1 MSSDQKD
8 WRLRLDLG
16 QPLDLAGELKRSG
29 VWLPDDVVLSRDDNT
44 LFVYAMHRESLASA
58 RTAVEQVLQRA
69 GLTGTI
75 AVSHWDPHVLR
86 WRQVDPPPP
95 EAELRRDQEEVEAER
110 TGADATTQTVVCTIG
125 RLIRKPFEQEVVS
138 FAEQEGL
145 RCEVVEHPHLLSSQV
160 VFTVTGEP
168 ERVEEFV
175 DYVRKDA
182 RSTTRIDPGLIPFGL
197 P

>member
-1 MSSDQKD
+1 MSSDQD

-16 QPLDLAGELKRSG
+16 EPLDLGKELEQSG

-44 LFVYAMHRESLASA
+44 LFVYAMHRESLTSA
-58 RTAVEQVLQRA
+58 RAAVEQVLLRA

-75 AVSHWDPHVLR
+75 RVSHWDERTMR
-86 WRQVDPPPP
+86 WQQLDPPPP
-95 EAELRRDQEEVEAER
+95 EAELRREQEQAEAEE
-110 TGADATTQTVVCTIG
+110 TAPGAATQTVVCTIG

-168 ERVEEFV
+168 ERVEQFV
-175 DYVRKDA
+175 RYVREDA
-182 RSTTRIDPGLIPFGL
+182 RSTTRIDAGLIPFGL

>member
-1 MSSDQKD
+1 MSSDQD

-16 QPLDLAGELKRSG
+16 EPLDLGKELKQSG

-44 LFVYAMHRESLASA
+44 LFVYAMHRESLTSA
-58 RTAVEQVLQRA
+58 RAAIEQLLLRA

-75 AVSHWDPHVLR
+75 CVSHWDERAMR
-86 WRQVDPPPP
+86 WRQLDPPPP
-95 EAELRRDQEEVEAER
+95 EAELRREQEQAEAEQ
-110 TGADATTQTVVCTIG
+110 TAAGAATQTVVCTIG

-145 RCEVVEHPHLLSSQV
+145 RCEVVEHQHLLSSQV

-168 ERVEEFV
+168 ERVEQFV
-175 DYVRKDA
+175 RYVRQDA